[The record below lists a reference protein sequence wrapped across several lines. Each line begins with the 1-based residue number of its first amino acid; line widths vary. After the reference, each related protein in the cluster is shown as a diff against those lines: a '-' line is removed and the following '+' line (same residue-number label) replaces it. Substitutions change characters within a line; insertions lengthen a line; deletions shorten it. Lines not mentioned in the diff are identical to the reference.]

1 MPQPNDQPDLV
12 VQQLTEIKSLLQS
25 LLIIEGA
32 RGGLTRDQV
41 RILTSVSTQRV
52 SDIWANLKNKDDKNI
67 DDK

>member
-1 MPQPNDQPDLV
+1 MPQPNEQPDLV

-52 SDIWANLKNKDDKNI
+52 SDIWTNLKNKDDKNI